1 LKQKFFV
8 IIVALTGF
16 TLVPGC
22 RDNRLVAANALLE
35 SGDYL
40 SARPLYSRIVESK
53 PRDYAAHYGLGMSYC
68 AEAMH
73 KTDLGLAAPDDWY
86 PAIYQVTVAAHLD
99 TSPEVRRTLAILHYN
114 LGACYR
120 KNDNPADA
128 ILRIAQSI
136 SYDSTLLKAYNL
148 LGTLYYEQGDL
159 DKAESCYRRT
169 LIIKPDYAMAHF
181 NLGALFWARGRYDDA
196 LVRFTDAAALDPEN
210 GYFQSWLSKARTRAG
225 KR

>member
-1 LKQKFFV
+1 VKQTFSVITVAFFG
-8 IIVALTGF
+8 IALI
-16 TLVPGC
+16 PGC
-22 RDNRLVAANALLE
+22 RDNRIAAANALLE

-40 SARPLYSRIVESK
+40 GARPGYSRIVESK

-73 KTDLGLAAPDDWY
+73 RTDLGLAVPDNWY

-120 KNDNPADA
+120 KNNNPADA
-128 ILRIAQSI
+128 ILRIAQAI

-181 NLGALFWARGRYDDA
+181 NLGALFWARERYDDA
-196 LVRFTDAAALDPEN
+196 FVHFTDAAALDPEN
-210 GYFQSWLSKARTRAG
+210 DYFQSWLLKARARAG